1 MSGTADCEQRDDWFL
16 EQDVNAWTSLAYVA
30 VGAVLAWEVARR
42 RLPAAVY
49 AFAFVVAAEGV
60 GSWLYHGDSSDLS
73 QYLHDV
79 PLIGALGFVAG
90 WHLGRLVG
98 ASDRGSLI
106 GLVVGVAVA
115 SALWATVP
123 EATNATAAVAVAAV
137 VVASVV
143 ARRRGLPGVW
153 SPALLVLGAVAIV
166 AWLLGTPDSPV
177 CDDRSWLQPHGLWH
191 SLTAVLALAWVDSA
205 YAVASPDHAPRMFR
219 RFTDRAIGLLAI
231 GLVLGFHRSVEV
243 TSRERLPTDRPVL
256 VVANHGN
263 GFVDPVVVA
272 SVLRRLPRFLAK
284 AALWKV
290 AGARPLLALAGVL
303 PVYRSGD
310 GDASSNNTSVFDAC
324 HRELAQGATVAIFPE
339 GTTGDRAGLDRVKS
353 GAARIALGAL
363 PTAPDL
369 VVVPIGMAYES
380 KVETRSRVAVMV
392 GEPIDAAEFRG
403 SGLGPDGEPHRD
415 DAHALTERI
424 TASLRDVSP
433 GFADVEEREV
443 LRAAARVSDGRRD
456 PSFADSEIVAR
467 RLAARPAGDRRR
479 VIDAYRVFATRLELI
494 GITARQL
501 TPGRVSFARLALS
514 VIVLLLA
521 GSIVVA
527 ATLIHL
533 PAVLIITIGTGLVH
547 STATKGTV
555 RLLLGLVTML
565 ITWIVVGAWLG
576 DGWTAVASGVAVAVL
591 GGVAL
596 LVWPPLVREF
606 RALLGWMRVRDRS
619 GLLGP
624 VLDARSHL
632 TELVRDSIGPTDD

>member
-30 VGAVLAWEVARR
+30 VGVVLAWEVARR

-60 GSWLYHGDSSDLS
+60 GSWLYHGAASDLS

-106 GLVVGVAVA
+106 GLVAGVAAA
-115 SALWATVP
+115 SALWAIAP
-123 EATNATAAVAVAAV
+123 GATNVTVAVAVAGI
-137 VVASVV
+137 VVASLV

-166 AWLLGTPDSPV
+166 AWLLGRPGSPV
-177 CDDRSWLQPHGLWH
+177 CDDGSWLQPHGLWH
-191 SLTAVLALAWVDSA
+191 ALTAVLALAWVDAA
-205 YAVASPDHAPRMFR
+205 YAAASPDHAPRMFR
-219 RFTDRAIGLLAI
+219 RFTDRTIGLMAI

-243 TSRERLPTDRPVL
+243 TSRDRLPTDRPVL
-256 VVANHGN
+256 IVANHGN

-272 SVLRRLPRFLAK
+272 SVLGRLPRFLGK

-290 AGARPLLALAGVL
+290 AVARPFLALAGVL

-310 GDASSNNTSVFDAC
+310 GDATSNNTSVFDAC

-392 GEPIDAAEFRG
+392 GRPILATEFLGR
-403 SGLGPDGEPHRD
+403 GLGPDGEPDRD

-424 TASLRDVSP
+424 TASLQEVSP

-443 LRAAARVSDGRRD
+443 LRAAARVADGRRE

-467 RLAARPAGDRRR
+467 QLATCPDDTRRQ
-479 VIDAYRVFATRLELI
+479 VIQAYRVFATHLELI

-501 TPGRVSFARLALS
+501 TRGSMSIGRLALS
-514 VIVLLLA
+514 VIVLFVA
-521 GSIVVA
+521 GSVVVT

-533 PAVLIITIGTGLVH
+533 PAVLVITIGTGLVH

-555 RLLLGLVTML
+555 RLLLGLVTMA
-565 ITWIVVGAWLG
+565 ITWIVAGAWLG
-576 DGWTAVASGVAVAVL
+576 DGWGAVAAAVAVALL

-606 RALLGWMRVRDRS
+606 RALLGWMRVRDRA
-619 GLLGP
+619 GLLAP
-624 VLDARSHL
+624 VLEARSHL
-632 TELVRDSIGPTDD
+632 TELVDTSIGAIDD

>member
-49 AFAFVVAAEGV
+49 AFAFIVAAEGV
-60 GSWLYHGDSSDLS
+60 GSVLYHGAASDLS

-90 WHLGRLVG
+90 WHVGRLVG
-98 ASDRGSLI
+98 ASDRGSVI
-106 GLVVGVAVA
+106 GLVVGVVAA
-115 SALWATVP
+115 SALWAIAP
-123 EATNATAAVAVAAV
+123 GATNATAAVAVAV
-137 VVASVV
+137 IVVASLI

-153 SPALLVLGAVAIV
+153 SPALLLLGGVAIATWV
-166 AWLLGTPDSPV
+166 LGTPDSPV

-191 SLTAVLALAWVDSA
+191 ALTAVLALAWVDSA
-205 YAVASPDHAPRMFR
+205 YAAVRPDRPPRMFR
-219 RFTDRAIGLLAI
+219 RFTDRSIGLLAT
-231 GLVLGFHRSVEV
+231 GLVLGFHRSVDV
-243 TSRERLPTDRPVL
+243 AWRNRLPTDRPVL

-272 SVLRRLPRFLAK
+272 SVLGRLPRFLAK

-290 AGARPLLALAGVL
+290 VVARPFLALAGVL

-310 GDASSNNTSVFDAC
+310 GDASSDNISVFDAC
-324 HRELAQGATVAIFPE
+324 HRELAQDATVAIFPE
-339 GTTGDRAGLDRVKS
+339 GTTGDRAGLDRVRS

-392 GEPIDAAEFRG
+392 GRPIEVAGFHGR
-403 SGLGPDGEPHRD
+403 GLGPDGEPHRD
-415 DAHALTERI
+415 DAHALTEQI
-424 TASLRDVSP
+424 TASLQEVSP

-443 LRAAARVSDGRRD
+443 LRAAARAADGRRD

-467 RLAARPAGDRRR
+467 QLAACPDDARRR

-501 TPGRVSFARLALS
+501 TPGRISFARVALS
-514 VIVLLLA
+514 LIVLISA
-521 GSIVVA
+521 GSIVLA

-533 PAVLIITIGTGLVH
+533 PAVLLVTIGTGLVH

-555 RLLLGLVTML
+555 RLLLGLLTMV
-565 ITWIVVGAWLG
+565 ITWIVAGAWLG
-576 DGWTAVASGVAVAVL
+576 DGWTALAFGLVVALL

-596 LVWPPLVREF
+596 LVWPPLIREF
-606 RALLGWMRVRDRS
+606 RALLGWMRVRDRA

-624 VLDARSHL
+624 VLDARSHVA
-632 TELVRDSIGPTDD
+632 ELVRASIGPTDD